1 MVQVLQ
7 AKDATLRDLID
18 SFGLQR
24 VQDSQ
29 FFQEGQFFQEW
40 QENLPEVTELERQ
53 YLDRVKAGYLN
64 LIEYPPLLEKTIQ
77 FSIVSPI
84 LFLANFFLPPFHVR
98 AEESIEISAEDE
110 GILIRGQLDI
120 LLLKEQ
126 LWLLVIESKRAS
138 FSIEA
143 GLAQLLAYMLANP
156 QTDQPGFGVITS
168 GGSFTFVKLAYGKF
182 PQYSTSK
189 IFELRNPGNELY
201 DVFRILKRI
210 SQL

>member
-7 AKDATLRDLID
+7 ARDATLRDLID
-18 SFGLQR
+18 GFGLQR
-24 VQDSQ
+24 VQSS
-29 FFQEGQFFQEW
+29 QFFQEW
-40 QENLPEVTELERQ
+40 QENLPKVTDLEKQ
-53 YLDRVKAGYLN
+53 YLDEVKSGYLN

-84 LFLANFFLPPFHVR
+84 LFLGGFFLPPFRIR
-98 AEESIEISAEDE
+98 AEESIDISDE
-110 GILIRGQLDI
+110 NEEVSIRGQIDI

-126 LWLLVIESKRAS
+126 FWLLVIESKRAF

-156 QTDQPGFGVITS
+156 QKEQPGFGMITT
-168 GGSFTFVKLAYGKF
+168 GGSFTFVKLIRDRV
-182 PQYSTSK
+182 PQYSTSR

-201 DVFRILKRI
+201 DVFQILKRM

>member
-1 MVQVLQ
+1 MKCDTVQILQ

-29 FFQEGQFFQEW
+29 FFREW
-40 QENLPEVTELERQ
+40 QENLPEITELERQ

-64 LIEYPPLLEKTIQ
+64 LIEYPPLLEKAIQ

-84 LFLANFFLPPFHVR
+84 LFLADFFLPPFHVR

-110 GILIRGQLDI
+110 GLLIRGQLDI
-120 LLLKEQ
+120 LLIKKQ
-126 LWLLVIESKRAS
+126 FWLLIVESKRAS

-143 GLAQLLAYMLANP
+143 GLAKLLAYMLANP
-156 QTDQPGFGVITS
+156 QKDQPGFGMITT
-168 GGSFTFVKLAYGKF
+168 GGSFTFVKLVCGEV
-182 PQYSTSK
+182 PQYNTSK
-189 IFELRNPGNELY
+189 FFELRNPGNELY
-201 DVFRILKRI
+201 EVFRILKRI
-210 SQL
+210 GQP

>member
-7 AKDATLRDLID
+7 VRDATLRDLID
-18 SFGLQR
+18 NFGLQR
-24 VQDSQ
+24 AQDSQ
-29 FFQEGQFFQEW
+29 FFREW

-53 YLDRVKAGYLN
+53 YLDKVKAGYLN

-84 LFLANFFLPPFHVR
+84 LFLADFFLPPFR
-98 AEESIEISAEDE
+98 ICAEESSEISDEDDE
-110 GILIRGQLDI
+110 VAIRGQIDI

-126 LWLLVIESKRAS
+126 FWLLVIESKRAF

-143 GLAQLLAYMLANP
+143 GLAQLLSYMLANP
-156 QTDQPGFGVITS
+156 NKDQPGFGMITT
-168 GGSFTFVKLAYGKF
+168 GGSFTFVKLTHGKV

-201 DVFRILKRI
+201 DVFQILKQVGQSR
-210 SQL
+210 

>member
-7 AKDATLRDLID
+7 ARDATLRDLID
-18 SFGLQR
+18 RFGLQR
-24 VQDSQ
+24 VQSS
-29 FFQEGQFFQEW
+29 QFFQEW
-40 QENLPEVTELERQ
+40 QENLPEVTELEKQ
-53 YLDRVKAGYLN
+53 YLDEVKAGYLN

-84 LFLANFFLPPFHVR
+84 LFLGGFFLPPFHIC
-98 AEESIEISAEDE
+98 AEESIEISDE
-110 GILIRGQLDI
+110 NEEVSIRGQIDI
-120 LLLKEQ
+120 LLLKERF
-126 LWLLVIESKRAS
+126 WLLVIESKRAF

-156 QTDQPGFGVITS
+156 QKDQPGFGMITT
-168 GGSFTFVKLAYGKF
+168 GGSFTFVKLIHDRV

-201 DVFRILKRI
+201 DVFQILKRM

>member
-7 AKDATLRDLID
+7 ARDATLRDLID
-18 SFGLQR
+18 RFGLQR

-29 FFQEGQFFQEW
+29 FFHEW
-40 QENLPEVTELERQ
+40 QESLPEITELERQ
-53 YLDRVKAGYLN
+53 YLDKVKAGYLN

-84 LFLANFFLPPFHVR
+84 LFLADFFLPPFHVC
-98 AEESIEISAEDE
+98 AEESIEISDEDE
-110 GILIRGQLDI
+110 EVSIRGQIDI
-120 LLLKEQ
+120 LLLKERF
-126 LWLLVIESKRAS
+126 WLLVIESKRAF

-156 QTDQPGFGVITS
+156 QKDQPGFGMITT
-168 GGSFTFVKLAYGKF
+168 GGSFTFVKLIYGNE
-182 PQYSTSK
+182 PQYNTSK

-201 DVFRILKRI
+201 DVFQILKRI